1 MSLPGPG
8 ITTPGLTSPLSAAT
22 AGTTDRRKV
31 AAWRPG
37 SNANPYLKYAFA
49 RLFQAAAVILLTY
62 LVIFLVVT
70 VIPGDPIEN
79 QLRSPENDFTEDEIR
94 AVTSF
99 YGLDKPVVEQLV
111 VALGRFF
118 TGNFGFSLVSNRP
131 VTTVI
136 AEALP
141 STLTLASLAVLFS
154 LVLAFAI
161 GFGAVFL
168 PPRWGGRL
176 LRMFPSLFL
185 SVPNFTIG
193 LLIIEVLSFQLGLFT
208 LSDQHGVYAAV
219 FPAIALAIPVS
230 AQLTQVLIT
239 SLDTVRRQPYVTVAI
254 AKGLSPATIF
264 GRQLLKPSSLP
275 VVTVLALT
283 IGEVLGGSVITE
295 AVFARK
301 GIGSVVETAVL
312 NQDVPVLQ
320 AAVTLA
326 AIVFITINLFT
337 DLIYPILD
345 PRLRIEHASAQGNP
359 A

>member
-1 MSLPGPG
+1 MTNPLSVAVADAG
-8 ITTPGLTSPLSAAT
+8 SRRPLSA
-22 AGTTDRRKV
+22 RWPQV
-31 AAWRPG
+31 EI
-37 SNANPYLKYAFA
+37 NPYLKYVVA
-49 RLFQAAAVILLTY
+49 RLLQSAVVILLAY
-62 LVIFLVVT
+62 LVIFFVVT
-70 VIPGDPIEN
+70 IIPGDPIEN
-79 QLRSPENDFTEDEIR
+79 QLRSPENDYTEAEIR
-94 AVTSF
+94 QISSF

-111 VALGRFF
+111 VALGRFL
-118 TGNFGFSLVSNRP
+118 TGDLGVSLTSNRP
-131 VTTVI
+131 VATII

-154 LVLAFAI
+154 LALAFAI

-193 LLIIEVLSFQLGLFT
+193 LLIIEFLSFQLGLFT

-239 SLDTVRRQPYVTVAI
+239 SLDTVRRQPYVTVAV
-254 AKGLSPATIF
+254 AKGLSPGTIF
-264 GRQLLKPSSLP
+264 VRQLLKPSSLP

-301 GIGSVVETAVL
+301 GIGSVVESAVL
-312 NQDVPVLQ
+312 SQDVPVLL

-326 AIVFITINLFT
+326 AAVFIAINLLT
-337 DLIYPILD
+337 DLIYPVLD
-345 PRLRIEHASAQGNP
+345 PRLRATYVGAQKVST
-359 A
+359 